1 MRTPQQ
7 RAAHYAARM
16 QSTLIDP
23 VLSAMQAQQQA
34 NFAAYA
40 VEFYPF
46 QEELRNFINLKGF
59 DPSVVFQYEAMNGE
73 CYHAW
78 KAFSGDARTLAFVNI
93 QLKYVGW
100 GLVQADTKAM
110 FLAVW
115 SVTVP

>member
-1 MRTPQQ
+1 
-7 RAAHYAARM
+7 
-16 QSTLIDP
+16 
-23 VLSAMQAQQQA
+23 
-34 NFAAYA
+34 
-40 VEFYPF
+40 
-46 QEELRNFINLKGF
+46 
-59 DPSVVFQYEAMNGE
+59 VFQYEAMNGE

-115 SVTVP
+115 SVTTP